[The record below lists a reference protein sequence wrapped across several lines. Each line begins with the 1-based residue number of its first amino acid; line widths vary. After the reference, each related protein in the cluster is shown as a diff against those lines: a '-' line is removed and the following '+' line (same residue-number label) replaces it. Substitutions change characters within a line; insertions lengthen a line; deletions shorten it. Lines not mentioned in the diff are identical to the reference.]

1 MWKLTIAVTAVALV
15 AAFAL
20 GPLHAADKLVL
31 VTAEEAA
38 LPPVPTGEL
47 SRRGVTRGPK
57 VSLIS
62 PASVTGQKSPLHLQ
76 FKFESFGGAK
86 IDPNDVKV
94 VYLKKPAVDLS
105 QRVKPFTQGVGI
117 DIGEAEIPP
126 GDHTFRID
134 VKDSDGRA
142 ATALFTLNVVP

>member
-1 MWKLTIAVTAVALV
+1 MRKLAIAVTAAALAIV
-15 AAFAL
+15 F
-20 GPLHAADKLVL
+20 GSVPLHAAEKLVL

-38 LPPVPTGEL
+38 LPSVPTGEL
-47 SRRGVTRGPK
+47 ARRGVTRGPK
-57 VSLIS
+57 VLLVS
-62 PASVTGQKSPLHLQ
+62 PVSATGQKSPLHLQ

-105 QRVKPFTQGVGI
+105 QRVKPYTQGVGI
-117 DIGEAEIPP
+117 DIGQAEMPP

>member
-1 MWKLTIAVTAVALV
+1 MKAHIFLAVALALFALV
-15 AAFAL
+15 PASAFA
-20 GPLHAADKLVL
+20 ADRLIL

-47 SRRGVTRGPK
+47 ARRGVTRGPK
-57 VSLIS
+57 VSLVS
-62 PASVTGQKSPLHLQ
+62 PASVTGQQSPVHLQ
-76 FKFESFGGAK
+76 LKFESFGGAK

-94 VYLKKPAVDLS
+94 VYLKKPVVDLS
-105 QRVKPFTQGVGI
+105 QRVKPFTQGAGI
-117 DIGEAEIPP
+117 DIGQAEMPP

-134 VKDSDGRA
+134 VKDSDGRI